1 MDAAPEPQVP
11 ETYTQQEQ
19 LLARL
24 QPETDI
30 EARLVR
36 QLALCSAKL
45 EHIEALLGRAEKQLR
60 NALTEAKGELS
71 L

>member
-1 MDAAPEPQVP
+1 MDAEPEPHVP
-11 ETYTQQEQ
+11 EPHTQQEQ
-19 LLARL
+19 LLVRL

-30 EARLVR
+30 EERLVR

-45 EHIEALLGRAEKQLR
+45 EHIEALLTRAEKHLR
-60 NALTEAKGELS
+60 HTLTEAKDELS

>member
-1 MDAAPEPQVP
+1 MDAEPEPQVP

-30 EARLVR
+30 EERLVH
-36 QLALCSAKL
+36 QLVLCSTKL
-45 EHIEALLGRAEKQLR
+45 EHLEALLAGAEKQLR
-60 NALTEAKGELS
+60 HALADAKDELS

>member
-1 MDAAPEPQVP
+1 MDAEPEPHVP
-11 ETYTQQEQ
+11 ETDTQQEQ

-30 EARLVR
+30 EERLVR
-36 QLALCSAKL
+36 QLALCSTKL
-45 EHIEALLGRAEKQLR
+45 EHIEALLGRAVKQLR
-60 NALTEAKGELS
+60 NALTDTKDELS